1 MSAKS
6 IELNKEKGSVVVEYE
21 FSGEKWTNI
30 FNKTKTNK
38 IKKLKVDGFRP
49 GKAPKHIVDKY
60 VTPVA
65 VASDSINEAYNVFA
79 DEIFEEVKK
88 TTWKC
93 VTKCSFIRI
102 ASFSWRIFSY

>member
-38 IKKLKVDGFRP
+38 IK
-49 GKAPKHIVDKY
+49 
-60 VTPVA
+60 
-65 VASDSINEAYNVFA
+65 N
-79 DEIFEEVKK
+79 
-88 TTWKC
+88 
-93 VTKCSFIRI
+93 
-102 ASFSWRIFSY
+102 

>member
-49 GKAPKHIVDKY
+49 GKAP
-60 VTPVA
+60 
-65 VASDSINEAYNVFA
+65 
-79 DEIFEEVKK
+79 
-88 TTWKC
+88 
-93 VTKCSFIRI
+93 
-102 ASFSWRIFSY
+102 